1 MKEPWGGK
9 GLEMKWKVGEDI
21 VKGGGGERLRRRNE
35 GRMSFY
41 RISSGTRILRWD
53 VVDVIQVCWIDF
65 GKVIEV
71 YCRAKR

>member
-1 MKEPWGGK
+1 
-9 GLEMKWKVGEDI
+9 
-21 VKGGGGERLRRRNE
+21 
-35 GRMSFY
+35 MSFY